1 MSRILQI
8 QSIFPLF
15 VHLYCFEI
23 KSPISKIM
31 CIQSL
36 IIAIKSKRCHLLKIK
51 FIWSYTQHTIFNKCR
66 PINVLYFANN
76 NWPIVR
82 LKSFLWVLWVSNL
95 ISDFGV
101 WNLTVHD
108 EVIICGFQTIKVSSK
123 DPRFSWKFISSFSL
137 HFISMHNNL
146 QLTSRNYN
154 PYGKT
159 LNNFESAIYQ
169 LKLLAWSRRTFKSM

>member
-1 MSRILQI
+1 MWNYLCSHQNPYYSLRLLGFSKIVKNCQC
-8 QSIFPLF
+8 QWFCKSDQGSLF
-15 VHLYCFEI
+15 VNLSCSEI

-36 IIAIKSKRCHLLKIK
+36 IIEIKSKRCHLLKIK
-51 FIWSYTQHTIFNKCR
+51 FIWSNTQHTIFNKCR
-66 PINVLYFANN
+66 PVNILYFANN

-123 DPRFSWKFISSFSL
+123 DPRF
-137 HFISMHNNL
+137 NL
-146 QLTSRNYN
+146 
-154 PYGKT
+154 
-159 LNNFESAIYQ
+159 
-169 LKLLAWSRRTFKSM
+169 

>member
-1 MSRILQI
+1 MSL
-8 QSIFPLF
+8 S
-15 VHLYCFEI
+15 CSET

-36 IIAIKSKRCHLLKIK
+36 NLEIKSKRCHLLKIK
-51 FIWSYTQHTIFNKCR
+51 FIWSNTQHTIFNKCR
-66 PINVLYFANN
+66 PVNILYFANN

-123 DPRFSWKFISSFSL
+123 DPRFSWKFVSSFSL
-137 HFISMHNNL
+137 HFISMHNDL

-159 LNNFESAIYQ
+159 LTILRAPFIS
-169 LKLLAWSRRTFKSM
+169 